1 MIKSEILKKILA
13 MGLILTSMVPV
24 VGASVKGL
32 TSGLLKRSHKD
43 EGNSSVY
50 IPPLKRNHG
59 VLGEPTHGPEDR
71 DLIRESVYS
80 LYNHEC
86 VRNTVFTEGELGSE
100 RIRALKYLFL
110 IIDGK
115 VAYNYNDVE
124 RAYNVLDPDQRTEE
138 NIDLLSQDVLTMC
151 INRLKKGINF

>member
-13 MGLILTSMVPV
+13 MGLFLTSMVPV

-32 TSGLLKRSHKD
+32 TYGLLKRSHKD
-43 EGNSSVY
+43 EDNSSVY
-50 IPPLKRNHG
+50 VPPLKRNHA
-59 VLGEPTHGPEDR
+59 HGSKDR
-71 DLIRESVYS
+71 GLIRGLVYS
-80 LYNHEC
+80 LYDDEC
-86 VRNTVFTEGELGSE
+86 VRNTVFTEGVLGSE

-115 VAYNYNDVE
+115 ETYNDEEVE
-124 RAYNVLDPDQRTEE
+124 RAYNVLNPNQSIEE
-138 NIDLLSQDVLTMC
+138 TRDLLSQDVLVMC